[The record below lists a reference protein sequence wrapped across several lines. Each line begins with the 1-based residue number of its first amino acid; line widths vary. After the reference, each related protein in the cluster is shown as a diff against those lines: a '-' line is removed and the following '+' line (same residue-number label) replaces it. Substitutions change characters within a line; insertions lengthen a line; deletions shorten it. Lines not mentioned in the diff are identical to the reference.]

1 MKKFNF
7 LRKKTFKEEIHRAG
21 WNWVNACL
29 IKKFHSDDGD
39 ILVDEFIERT
49 FDWDYCFNNDKQQV
63 LPHHKQDWI
72 GFIHNPMIIP
82 KPFDIKQTP
91 VNMCARV
98 PFVLAMR
105 NCKGLYTLSD
115 DLEDSLRYVFTQYG
129 IDHVPVETLIHPTP
143 LNVEPFNLDA
153 FLNDRQLT
161 CIGYWLRDFEKY
173 WLLDTPMTKNVLLGR
188 LPYAHTIYNKQLE
201 EFELKKH
208 YTGEE
213 VKGNVIVHKHLE
225 NKEFD
230 KFLTNTVA
238 FLYLIDTSANNGV
251 TDCISR
257 NIPLLVNC
265 HPAVVQ
271 YLGEDY
277 PFYYNSMETANRK
290 INDIDLIIE
299 THEYLKNM
307 DKSRFDINT
316 FIKEFEESKIYQDIV
331 GIGI

>member
-21 WNWVNACL
+21 WNWVNACM
-29 IKKFHSDDGD
+29 IKKYHDDTAD
-39 ILVDEFIERT
+39 IFIDEFIERT
-49 FDWDYCFNNDKQQV
+49 FDWDYCFNNDKPEV

-82 KPFDIKQTP
+82 KPFEIKQSP
-91 VNMCARV
+91 INMCARL

-105 NCKGLYTLSD
+105 NCKGLFTLSD
-115 DLEDSLRYVFTQYG
+115 DLEQQLRMLFNAYG
-129 IDHVPVETLIHPTP
+129 FDNILLETLLHPTP
-143 LNVEPFNLDA
+143 LNVEQFSLDN
-153 FLNDRQLT
+153 FLADKQIT
-161 CIGYWLRDFEKY
+161 CLGYWLRDFEKF
-173 WLLDTPMTKNVLLGR
+173 WELDTQMPKNVLLGR
-188 LPYAHTIYNKQLE
+188 LPYAHQIYAHQLE
-201 EFELKKH
+201 EYKRKQE
-208 YTGEE
+208 YTNEKI
-213 VKGNVIVHKHLE
+213 KGNVIVHKHLQ

-230 KFLTNTVA
+230 KFMTNTVG

-277 PFYYNSMETANRK
+277 PFYYNSMETANKK
-290 INDIDLIIE
+290 INDIELIKE
-299 THEYLKNM
+299 THQYLKNM
-307 DKSRFDINT
+307 DKSKFHIDT
-316 FIKEFEESKIYQDIV
+316 FLDDFEKSEIYQEI
-331 GIGI
+331 